1 MRASL
6 RQLGVR
12 VVALFAVFFLVGCST
27 LIDRATSQFADDLE
41 SAILAYNEPSTVG
54 QGLPAYLLLL
64 EARLQS
70 QPNNAALRLTT
81 ARLTGSYA
89 SLFADQLEPSAV
101 DRLHQ
106 RALDH
111 ARAGACAATRRLC
124 GLAGEGFDA
133 FDQRLEALRPS
144 DLEAAYVLATT
155 WTGWIDAHSD
165 DFNALADLPRVEA
178 LLAWVADREPGYDDG
193 ALWLYLAVLNSQRP
207 PAAGG
212 QPEQARRYFELA
224 EEHSRGRN
232 LLVKVLM
239 ADSYARL
246 LFDRDLYVALLEEV
260 RDARIDDP
268 DYQLVNQVARSRA
281 DRLLNQTEAVFD

>member
-1 MRASL
+1 MRAL
-6 RQLGVR
+6 P
-12 VVALFAVFFLVGCST
+12 ALLAALVLTGCSS
-27 LIDRATSQFADDLE
+27 LVDRATSQFADDLE
-41 SAILAYNEPSTVG
+41 SAILAYNEPATVG

-70 QPNNAALRLTT
+70 RPDDAALRLTT

-89 SLFADQLEPSAV
+89 SLFVDELEPDAV

-106 RALDH
+106 RALNH
-111 ARAGACAATRRLC
+111 ARVGACEASPRLC
-124 GLAGEGFDA
+124 DLGSQSFDD
-133 FDQRLEALRPS
+133 FDERIASLRPA
-144 DLEAAYVLATT
+144 DLDAAYGLATT

-178 LLAWVADREPGYDDG
+178 LLRWVADRDPGHDDG
-193 ALWLYLAVLNSQRP
+193 AVWLYLAVLNSQRP

-212 QPEQARRYFELA
+212 RPDKARQYFQKA

-246 LFDRDLYVALLEEV
+246 LFDRDLFVELLEAV
-260 RDARIDDP
+260 RDARVDDP

-281 DRLLNQTEAVFD
+281 ARLLNRTEAIFD